1 MSLTKRTITFLGG
14 DRRSVYLAEMFKQDS
29 YDVTTFGFDEEIRDC
44 KRAENL
50 QAAMEDAPILIGPLP
65 FANKVGHLNAPLC
78 NEKIPIDRIINEMKN
93 DQILFGGHIE
103 KKWMEKASKANV
115 QIVDYFHDEAL
126 QVKNAIPTAEGTIQL
141 VMEKLPTTIHGA
153 NVIVLGFGRIGKV
166 LAHLFQQMG
175 ANVAVGARKSAHF
188 AWITQA
194 GYRPVHLSEMAT
206 IFQEMDVIVNTI
218 PVQIVGMSQLVNIRK
233 DALLIDVASHP
244 GGIDLEA
251 AKALQVT
258 PLQALGLPG
267 KVAPKSAAKYMK
279 ETIEKAMK
287 KLEG

>member
-1 MSLTKRTITFLGG
+1 MRLTKRTITILGG
-14 DRRSVYLAEMFKQDS
+14 DKRSVYLAEMFKQDS
-29 YDVTTFGFDEEIRDC
+29 YDVTTFGFDEEVHNC

-50 QAAMEDAPILIGPLP
+50 QAAMDGAPILIGPLP
-65 FANKVGHLNAPLC
+65 FANKVGNLNAPLC
-78 NEKIPIDRIINEMKN
+78 NEKIAIDHIINEMKK
-93 DQILFGGHIE
+93 DQILFGGHIG

-153 NVIVLGFGRIGKV
+153 NIIVLGFGRIGKV
-166 LAHLFQQMG
+166 LAHLFRQMG
-175 ANVAVGARKSAHF
+175 ANVSVGARKSADF

-194 GYRPVHLSEMAT
+194 GYRPIHISEMAT

-218 PVQIVGMSQLVNIRK
+218 PVQIIGMSKLVNIRK

-251 AKALQVT
+251 AKTLHVT

-279 ETIEKAMK
+279 ETIENAMK

>member
-1 MSLTKRTITFLGG
+1 MRLTKRIITFLGG
-14 DRRSVYLAEMFKQDS
+14 DKRSVYLAEMFKQDN
-29 YDVTTFGFDEEIRDC
+29 YDVTTFGFDEEVQHC

-50 QAAMEDAPILIGPLP
+50 QAAMDGVPILIGPLP
-65 FANKVGHLNAPLC
+65 FANKVGNLNAPLC
-78 NEKIPIDRIINEMKN
+78 NEKIAIDHIINEMKN

-103 KKWMEKASKANV
+103 KKWMEKAFKANV

-153 NVIVLGFGRIGKV
+153 NIIVLGFGRIGKV
-166 LAHLFQQMG
+166 LAHLFRQMG
-175 ANVAVGARKSAHF
+175 ANVSVGARKSADF

-194 GYRPVHLSEMAT
+194 GYRPIHISEMAT

-218 PVQIVGMSQLVNIRK
+218 PVQIIGMSKLVNIRK

-251 AKALQVT
+251 AKTLHVT

-279 ETIEKAMK
+279 ETIENAMK